1 MKATKWLGLF
11 NTISAYLLPPTAAVV
26 QNNLQSIRPG
36 LLTPRLGLAA
46 RLGAQSGNAVLAMY
60 RKTRSKLP
68 DQLITYTFVKSVTS
82 SDATFIYEYYY
93 AIQRTAQNPI
103 SLTYTTTTVYRDEG
117 KELQGFITAGEP
129 VVITSDTTG
138 LAIGDKVRGGGVP
151 EDAVIQA
158 IDLNKSFTLSIAATL
173 STVVSTT
180 QTLQIFPGSVSV
192 PSFAEDRFGKLYTFF
207 GNGIK
212 PQMLRTA
219 QNFTVDV
226 GIESPTALANVTI
239 TKNSMSVERVDV
251 FGGSGGF
258 SEPPQITFVGTSV
271 VSATAVA
278 ILDNG
283 AISAVEVTSGGS
295 GYTSAPLVEVDDK
308 RRGSGFLG
316 TGVLSLDPDFYGFP
330 FTTPTTFVYSSTLL
344 SGHSFASSLTAGGLP
359 VVTQVGPQQQ
369 GTATLGSNVITFAG
383 FSYPQTVVT
392 PNVNRI
398 VAGMSVSG
406 TGIPAGTRVRK
417 VKTNAGGGSP
427 RIVIDSVATATGL
440 VNLTFVNLV
449 TLAYDSA
456 NQVYIGKFP
465 LLDLNYRI
473 AGTGSNAAAS
483 AENTGISAVAS
494 ITFTEIRTNY
504 RLDLTPIPVV
514 SGSLNN
520 GLYTPVTYFNATN
533 RGYFGLVAS
542 QSTLRWGNH
551 TRENTNTDAFSLFRT
566 GPAWNGIYRNYW
578 FPNYQYVTVWQH
590 TGTKSSLGKAQWLQ
604 QEYAVKKISATKA
617 YIDIPLFPEQI
628 SEGVP
633 SPLSTNFVSPV
644 VRVFLAYAPAG
655 YAPAGWDRSS
665 IDPFNSTQYRNAPAY
680 QRNGAN
686 GWLGTASGQLY
697 RPVVDFW
704 KSSGNNYG
712 WDTTNLQSSFTVE
725 ATNRGSGINQNAT
738 FLLRFASAC
747 ASHELGTAER
757 NARILEQT
765 IPRAANSN
773 VGIVEGGWGAHAFDI
788 KFTADSLEAAASSST
803 SLPGAILDTAIVIQ
817 GNGYPG
823 TNQTSVVTLNQY
835 TTAFVLSN
843 TPINISNNVASSD
856 YSADAPTDRIA
867 SVTVNTGG
875 ANYAGQPTFV
885 LDTLDGSGYGV
896 ELSAVIADGEITTV
910 NVIDRGHGFKFP
922 ATVSTLTAKPNLT
935 AVMRPTF
942 KGVYSC
948 AYRYADWTDTVIGT
962 CYACTVTGG
971 SNQSAIQLD
980 DAGAELVKTGY
991 ILDGDLYRFQT
1002 KVTSLVGSVAGTSR
1016 GTTNR
1021 PSNSTLSFT
1030 ATLTSGA
1037 ASFWAVPTTGI
1048 LVGMGVA
1055 NTTLI
1060 PAGTTIATYAN
1071 GTGATFN
1078 VTILS
1083 GGVLSIAVAFGGT
1096 GYTNTAPL
1104 IITTTGTP
1112 TTNASFA
1119 AIVTNGAITGVNTS
1133 TGGSGYTNA
1142 TVAVSA
1148 YLVMSN
1154 PALANASGTIVV
1166 NRIQPVVSQAGTL
1179 TSNSDNVLVSSSIGL
1194 QIGQHVRGTGIPDDT
1209 YILAIPTVNQN
1220 ITLSNLA
1227 TAGGTNTLLFGWRT
1241 LIRDMSLPIAYSN
1254 FSPIQTVSAGPTV
1267 ADLPTGRLNWAWNAN
1282 IHTPERVQI
1291 VETWRTN
1298 GDQSLVFYRTE
1309 VWAQATP
1316 ASSITPVVNILA
1328 SEGVTAGQAA
1338 LLPRNALR
1346 GFAAGTNDFDE
1357 LSDEG
1362 LFSFTRNFYAAL
1374 PVVLPNGGLNAYRF
1388 DQPRT
1393 DMRVCAAY
1401 NDRLW
1406 YAVSTSGLDVNTI
1419 FFSEYD
1425 EFESCPET
1433 NALTI
1438 QQNQKLTDSLTALMP
1453 YGSVLLAG
1461 QENHI
1466 YQVTYSTDPAIDA
1479 SIALL
1484 VNRGVYNQRC
1494 WDIYDDEIYCL
1505 DRRGMYTMTAGG
1517 QVTSISDAVQ
1527 SYWIDKEIEASRT
1540 EAFFVKI
1547 DSRAAVVRA
1556 FVVINDS
1563 NAPGPNLVLCYSI
1576 NTKTWWTETY
1586 PNSLTSSSS
1595 YRPEST
1601 LIHDDVYSAIDGTIY
1616 ALDGKSDSGFRSITS
1631 VLLTSGG
1638 SGYLSPPRVTATLG
1652 QGSGARFQ
1660 ALIKNGVVTDILIV
1674 ERGTDYGTVVDNL
1687 SSNATFTG
1695 SGVNFTC
1702 EVGHLLAPAN
1712 VNNVQIQLYTDS
1724 TYRVASGSPI
1734 NATVSTVLDS
1744 PTATRRPFVAT
1755 STSSSATITVVNPT
1769 ALRVNQYVDTYGLV
1783 SPDPRITAIAGNSIT
1798 LSAAMPATAFSGLTL
1813 GAYAPRSFTLPAVL
1827 SGFPATGF
1835 ATILSIAAI
1844 NAGNTAPVISQT
1856 FDNVV
1861 ALTIEPPLDSE
1872 GTTAVANAYCQNPP
1886 AEYIL
1891 IGDWAFTATSAL
1903 TPTYGTALITF
1914 ALPHP
1919 FARGQQLPIEF
1930 TDNNYSIVNSPT
1942 HNPNDQNQEAGTSDN
1957 WYVTAT
1963 TRNTITVLVQ
1973 KNGSVT
1979 LGKAQCTA
1987 QGLPNQLFT
1996 VGLQYKT
2003 GAMELVSDDNT
2014 PKGGS
2019 NFVDR
2024 SVTVLYQPTSE
2035 PRSLILRE
2043 YYNNSN
2049 TPKVNLMAR
2058 NRGTGFIHELNGA
2071 QTVLDM
2077 ASTRSPLGVATGV
2090 AKAIFGSRTA
2100 GDMSGADTH
2109 IAVELIVP
2117 SELKTEVDATAI
2129 SPTLYGLTVNGIV
2142 EQ

>member
-68 DQLITYTFVKSVTS
+68 DQLITYTFVKSVST
-82 SDATFIYEYYY
+82 SDATFKYDYYY
-93 AIQRTAQNPI
+93 AIQRTSQDPI
-103 SLTYTTTTVYRDEG
+103 SLTYTTTTVYRDNG
-117 KELQGFITAGEP
+117 KTVQGFLVFGSP
-129 VVITSDTTG
+129 VVVTSDTTG
-138 LAIGDKVRGGGVP
+138 LAIGDKVRGVGVP
-151 EDAVIQA
+151 EDTVIQA
-158 IDLNKSFTLSIAATL
+158 ININISFTLSTAATL
-173 STVVSTT
+173 DTVANTT
-180 QTLQIFPGSVSV
+180 QELQIFPGSVSV
-192 PSFAEDRFGKLYTFF
+192 PSFAEDRFGRLYTFF

-219 QNFTVDV
+219 QNVTVDV
-226 GIESPTALANVTI
+226 GIESPTAVPNVSLTR
-239 TKNSMSVERVDV
+239 NSMFVERVDV
-251 FGGSGGF
+251 FGGGGGF
-258 SEPPQITFVGTSV
+258 SEPPQITFVGTANPV
-271 VSATAVA
+271 AAAATAVA

-295 GYTSAPLVEVDDK
+295 GYVSAPLVVINDK

-316 TGVLSLDPDFYGFP
+316 TAVLSVSPTFYGFP
-330 FTTPTTFVYSSTLL
+330 FTAPTTFTYTNTL
-344 SGHSFASSLTAGGLP
+344 GTNTFASGLTAGGLP
-359 VVTQVGPQQQ
+359 IVTQVGPAQV
-369 GTATLGSNVITFAG
+369 GTTTAGSNIITFTGNSFPATP
-383 FSYPQTVVT
+383 ST
-392 PNVNRI
+392 PNANQI

-406 TGIPAGTRVRK
+406 TGIPAGARVRK
-417 VKTNAGGGSP
+417 VKAAVNGTNHRVIIDTNATTSGTP
-427 RIVIDSVATATGL
+427 Y
-440 VNLTFVNLV
+440 LTFVNLV
-449 TLAYDSA
+449 TLAYDAA

-465 LLDLNYRI
+465 LLDPLYRL
-473 AGTGSNAAAS
+473 AGTGVPAS
-483 AENTGISAVAS
+483 PPTVDTTLPNTGVSAVVS
-494 ITFTEIRTNY
+494 ITFTEMKVNY
-504 RLDLTPIPVV
+504 RLASTPTVAV

-520 GLYTPVTYFNATN
+520 NLYTAGTYFNANN

-542 QSTLRWGNH
+542 QRTFKWGNW
-551 TRENTNTDAFSLFRT
+551 TRENLNRNLFPNPFQPA
-566 GPAWNGIYRNYW
+566 GPQWNGRFRNYW
-578 FPNYQYVTVWQH
+578 FPNYQFVTVWLH
-590 TGTKSSLGKAQWLQ
+590 TGTKSSLAKEQWLQ
-604 QEYAVKKISATKA
+604 QECEVKKISDAKA

-628 SEGVP
+628 LEGVP
-633 SPLSTNFVSPV
+633 SPISTGFQSPI
-644 VRVFLAYAPAG
+644 VRVYLAYAPT
-655 YAPAGWDRSS
+655 GWNRTSF
-665 IDPFNSTQYRNAPAY
+665 DPFDSSQARNAPEY

-686 GWLGTASGQLY
+686 GWLGSVSGKEF

-704 KSSGNNYG
+704 NSSDGFG
-712 WDTTNLQSSFTVE
+712 WDASSFVQTFP
-725 ATNRGSGINQNAT
+725 GSGINQNAT
-738 FLLRFASAC
+738 FLVRFASAC
-747 ASHELGTAER
+747 ASHQLGTADGA
-757 NARILEQT
+757 ARISERT
-765 IPRAANSN
+765 IVRSPNSN
-773 VGIVEGGWGAHAFDI
+773 LGIVEGGWGANAFDVT
-788 KFTADSLEAAASSST
+788 FTADALDTISSS
-803 SLPGAILDTAIVIQ
+803 SLPGAIASTSIVIE
-817 GNGYPG
+817 GTGYPNPG
-823 TNQTSVVTLNQY
+823 TATATVTLNQY
-835 TTAFVLSN
+835 TNLFVLNGSAIIVNATSN
-843 TPINISNNVASSD
+843 SS
-856 YSADAPTDRIA
+856 YPSGLPTDRIA

-885 LDTLDGSGYGV
+885 LDTPDGSGYGV
-896 ELSAVIADGEITTV
+896 ELSATIDDGEITTV
-910 NVIDRGHGFKFP
+910 DVIDRGHGFTAN
-922 ATVSTLTAKPNLT
+922 ATVSTLTTKPSLT

-948 AYRYADWTDTVIGT
+948 AYRYADWTDTIIGT
-962 CYACTVTGG
+962 CYACTNTGG
-971 SNQSAIQLD
+971 TNQLVVQLD
-980 DAGAELVKTGY
+980 ETGAELVKTGY
-991 ILDGDLYRFQT
+991 VLDGGLFRFQC
-1002 KVTSLVGSVAGTSR
+1002 KVTTVVGSVASLSR
-1016 GTTNR
+1016 FTTNR
-1021 PSNSTLSFT
+1021 PSNSTFSFT
-1030 ATLTSGA
+1030 AILTTGA
-1037 ASFWAVPTTGI
+1037 YSFWAAPTTGV

-1060 PAGTTIATYAN
+1060 PAGTTVASYAS

-1078 VTILS
+1078 VTIGG
-1083 GGVLSIAVAFGGT
+1083 GGVLSITVVSGGT

-1104 IITTTGTP
+1104 ILTTTGGS
-1112 TTNASFA
+1112 NASFA
-1119 AIVTNGAITGVNTS
+1119 ATVVGGVITTVTG
-1133 TGGSGYTNA
+1133 TGGTGYSA
-1142 TVAVSA
+1142 ASVAGVSA

-1154 PALANASGTIVV
+1154 PALASNSGTIVV

-1179 TSNSDNVLVSSSIGL
+1179 TLNSDNVLVSSSIGL
-1194 QIGQHVRGTGIPDDT
+1194 QIGQHVRGNGIPDDT
-1209 YILAIPTVNQN
+1209 YILAIPVANQN
-1220 ITLSNLA
+1220 ITLSKLA
-1227 TAGGTNTLLFGWRT
+1227 TTSGTNTLLCGWRT
-1241 LIRDMSLPIAYSN
+1241 TIRDMSLPIAYSN
-1254 FSPIQTVSAGPTV
+1254 FSPIQTISAGPTV

-1282 IHTPERVQI
+1282 VLTPVRAQT

-1309 VWAQATP
+1309 VWASATP
-1316 ASSITPVVNILA
+1316 STTITPVKNILA
-1328 SEGVTAGQAA
+1328 SDGVTAAEAA
-1338 LLPRNALR
+1338 LLERNALR
-1346 GFAAGTNDFDE
+1346 GYAAGSNDYDE

-1362 LFSFTRNFYAAL
+1362 LFGFARAFYAAL

-1453 YGSVLLAG
+1453 YGSVLLAA

-1466 YQVTYSTDPAIDA
+1466 YQITYSTDPAIDA
-1479 SIALL
+1479 NIALL
-1484 VNRGVYNQRC
+1484 INRGVYNQRC

-1527 SYWIDKEIEASRT
+1527 SYWIDKDIEASRT
-1540 EAFFVKI
+1540 ESFFVKI

-1616 ALDGKSDSGFRSITS
+1616 ALDGKSDAGYRSITS
-1631 VLLTSGG
+1631 VSLTSGG
-1638 SGYLSPPRVTATLG
+1638 SGYVSPPRVTATLA
-1652 QGSGARFQ
+1652 QGSGAKFQ
-1660 ALIKNGVVTDILIV
+1660 ALLKNGVVTDILITD
-1674 ERGTDYGTVVDNL
+1674 RGTDYGTLTDTLGYNSTYINTL
-1687 SSNATFTG
+1687 FT
-1695 SGVNFTC
+1695 S
-1702 EVGHLLAPAN
+1702 EVGHLLNPSSTVAL
-1712 VNNVQIQLYTDS
+1712 QRYTDS
-1724 TYRVASGSPI
+1724 TYREIVP
-1734 NATVSTVLDS
+1734 NTVMETLQVNTVLAD
-1744 PTATRRPFVAT
+1744 PTAPRLPFVAT
-1755 STSSSATITVVNPT
+1755 TSANSAVMLVVDPT
-1769 ALRVNQYVDTYGLV
+1769 SLLINQYVETNGLI
-1783 SPDPRITAIAGNSIT
+1783 SPDPYILAKAGNAIT
-1798 LSAAMPATAFSGLTL
+1798 LSASFQNTASNLTFA
-1813 GAYAPRSFTLPAVL
+1813 AYAPRQFTLSTLPSTSPAWAT
-1827 SGFPATGF
+1827 SGYVTLYPD
-1835 ATILSIAAI
+1835 
-1844 NAGNTAPVISQT
+1844 NTAVISQT
-1856 FDNVV
+1856 FNNTV
-1861 ALTIEPPLDSE
+1861 ALTIEPPPNE
-1872 GTTAVANAYCQNPP
+1872 AGTTAVASAYCQNPP
-1886 AEYIL
+1886 AEYVL
-1891 IGDWAFTATSAL
+1891 VGDWGFTQTSPA

-1914 ALPHP
+1914 EVPHP
-1919 FARGQQLPIEF
+1919 FVQGQQVPIVF
-1930 TDNNYSIVNSPT
+1930 TDSAYLTVNAPT
-1942 HNPNDQNQEAGTSDN
+1942 HNPNDQNQQAGTDSN
-1957 WYVTAT
+1957 WYVQETTA
-1963 TRNTITVLVQ
+1963 NTITVLVEIT
-1973 KNGSVT
+1973 SVT

-2014 PKGGS
+2014 PKVGS

-2043 YYNNSN
+2043 YYNNSSA
-2049 TPKVNLMAR
+2049 PKINQMAR

-2077 ASTRSPLGVATGV
+2077 ASTRSQLGIATGV

-2117 SELKTEVDATAI
+2117 SEIRTEIDAEAI
-2129 SPTLYGLTVNGIV
+2129 QPILYGLTVNGIV
-2142 EQ
+2142 VE